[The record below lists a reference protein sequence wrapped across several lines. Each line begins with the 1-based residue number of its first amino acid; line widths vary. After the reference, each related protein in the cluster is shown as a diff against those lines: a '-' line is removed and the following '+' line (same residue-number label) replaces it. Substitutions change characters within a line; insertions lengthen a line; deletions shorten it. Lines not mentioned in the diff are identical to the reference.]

1 METKPSSQDKKKRIA
16 DNSRFWAGMAAVLAP
31 MSDCDCQC
39 LGIAIAERM
48 DADKREK
55 GKDPKAPRIAER

>member
-1 METKPSSQDKKKRIA
+1 MMDTKTSSQNKKRIA
-16 DNSRFWAGMAAVLAP
+16 DNSRFWSGMAAVLAP

-55 GKDPKAPRIAER
+55 AKAAKTPKIAER